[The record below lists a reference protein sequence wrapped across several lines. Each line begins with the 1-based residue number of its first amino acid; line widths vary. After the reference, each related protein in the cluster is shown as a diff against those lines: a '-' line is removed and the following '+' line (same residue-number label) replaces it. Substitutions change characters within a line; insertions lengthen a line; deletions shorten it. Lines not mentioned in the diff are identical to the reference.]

1 LGGRKHL
8 RLIGLSGCLISGVV
22 LVLLSTKDV
31 PTVVIRSPIYA
42 SPAERIEVLSL
53 IQNQTL
59 GDLFSGVLDANSQS
73 EIIIAL
79 RQQAS
84 PRRMRPGTEVSL
96 RWTQRDPPVLRDVT
110 VKVNPDERVRLFP
123 TVSGWKSE
131 LLRTPVITDTVWSAG
146 EIETSLW
153 ESVYSNQGLQDMNM
167 NDRAELILELEKVF
181 QWQVDFL
188 RQIRSGDF
196 YRFVFEREVR
206 PDGTMRTGHILS
218 AELVNR
224 GRSLKAIW
232 FDPNGDGNGT
242 YYDPDG
248 NSVRR
253 AFLKSP
259 IALRYRISSGFT
271 SNRFHPILKTWR
283 AHRGVDFAASIGTP
297 VRATGNGV
305 IVRLGKDSALGNMIE
320 IQHSNGWN
328 TRYGHMSRLA
338 SGIGVGSRIQQEDII
353 GYVGMTGLATGPH
366 LHYEMRS
373 HGNPKD
379 PMSVDFPA
387 GDPIPSDDWEIWEV
401 QSIKNLRLLDCLQIG
416 SNINCTVKFEDGIK
430 SDTGTR

>member
-1 LGGRKHL
+1 
-8 RLIGLSGCLISGVV
+8 
-22 LVLLSTKDV
+22 
-31 PTVVIRSPIYA
+31 
-42 SPAERIEVLSL
+42 
-53 IQNQTL
+53 
-59 GDLFSGVLDANSQS
+59 
-73 EIIIAL
+73 
-79 RQQAS
+79 
-84 PRRMRPGTEVSL
+84 MRPGTEVSL

-153 ESVYSNQGLQDMNM
+153 ESVYSNEGLQDMNM

-224 GRSLKAIW
+224 GRSLKALW

-283 AHRGVDFAASIGTP
+283 AHRGVDFAASTGTP

-338 SGIGVGSRIQQEDII
+338 SGIGVGSRVQQEDII